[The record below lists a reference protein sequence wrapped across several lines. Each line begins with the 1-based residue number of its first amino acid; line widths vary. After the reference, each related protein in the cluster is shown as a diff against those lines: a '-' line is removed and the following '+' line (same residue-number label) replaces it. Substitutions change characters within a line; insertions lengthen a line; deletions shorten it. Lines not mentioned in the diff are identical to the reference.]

1 MPANLPDIN
10 ELDGALRRVD
20 ATMGAS
26 EAHGALCGMLCAR
39 GTVELSDWMDH
50 AAGELEPGN
59 MYIRELAQQM
69 AQLQQSTLE
78 QMNDSQAGFSL
89 LLPDDEEPLSERVMS
104 LAAWC
109 QGFVYGLAAG
119 GVHQGSELPADS
131 SELLRDMIE
140 ISRAAHDENAVD
152 EDDNDFEEDEVAY
165 TEILEYVRTGTLLIY
180 EELQPLQSTRT
191 LH

>member
-1 MPANLPDIN
+1 MSVSLPDIS
-10 ELDGALRRVD
+10 EIDGALRRID

-26 EAHGALCGMLCAR
+26 EAHGTLCGMLCAR
-39 GTVELSDWMDH
+39 GTVELSEWIDH
-50 AAGELEPGN
+50 AAGEQSPDNDYLPEVV
-59 MYIRELAQQM
+59 RQM
-69 AQLQQSTLE
+69 SVLHRCTLE
-78 QMNDSQAGFSL
+78 QMNDSLTEFSL

-109 QGFVYGLAAG
+109 QGFIYGLAAG
-119 GVHQGSELPADS
+119 GIHQGSELPPDS
-131 SELLRDMIE
+131 NELLRDMIE
-140 ISRAAHDENAVD
+140 ISRASHDDDGLD

-165 TEILEYVRTGTLLIY
+165 MEILEYVRTGALLIY